1 MEILV
6 IERNKDKIKVKN
18 EWFSV
23 VILINLL
30 IFKKIWYNFKSLEI
44 IYWYNLFFFKL
55 INIYYDILLYLRFLN

>member
-30 IFKKIWYNFKSLEI
+30 LFK
-44 IYWYNLFFFKL
+44 
-55 INIYYDILLYLRFLN
+55 

>member
-23 VILINLL
+23 EILINLL
-30 IFKKIWYNFKSLEI
+30 II
-44 IYWYNLFFFKL
+44 
-55 INIYYDILLYLRFLN
+55 

>member
-30 IFKKIWYNFKSLEI
+30 II
-44 IYWYNLFFFKL
+44 
-55 INIYYDILLYLRFLN
+55 